1 MKTTDSNVQI
11 IATATQFADGK
22 NGFSV
27 KVTGLDS
34 KLDCERK
41 FSDPLKAMRYMFLL
55 HKKLD
60 LQINRLDLTAVSVAY
75 NKAKAALQEAQDK
88 VDEITNA
95 ANVTARDIDVKD
107 MMKQQLSLEFNE
119 EEPLTKQYKE
129 LKAKHPEA
137 LLLFRTGDFYQMW
150 FEDAREGSEIL
161 GITLTMNRRRPNA
174 LFPAH
179 ALDSYLPKLIRAG
192 KRVAICDNIDA
203 NNNEIP
209 E

>member
-11 IATATQFADGK
+11 IATATELAEGK
-22 NGFSV
+22 NGFLV

-34 KLDCERK
+34 KLNCERK

-60 LQINRLDLTAVSVAY
+60 LKINKLDLTAVSVAY
-75 NKAKAALQEAQDK
+75 NKAKIAAKAALDNMN
-88 VDEITNA
+88 EIATDANA
-95 ANVTARDIDVKD
+95 TARDIDVQD
-107 MMKQQLSLEFNE
+107 ITKQQLSLVFNE
-119 EEPLTKQYKE
+119 EEPLTKQFKE

-137 LLLFRTGDFYQMW
+137 LLLFRSGEFYHTW
-150 FEDAREGSEIL
+150 FEDAKEVAEIL
-161 GITLTMNRRRPNA
+161 GITLTMNRRRPLA
-174 LFPAH
+174 GFPHH

-192 KRVAICDNIDA
+192 KRVAICDSIDT